1 VAAIVCVTA
10 PLLPGLAMR
19 TDTSRFDGAAC
30 TVLAAEA
37 VSAGAV
43 LPAAAAAAAEIVWVT
58 LPSSP
63 GLPMRTD
70 TFTFEGALW
79 LTAAAASTVAG
90 AAGSVG
96 AAGAGAAGV
105 GTATAGAAGAAG
117 VAAGAGAVSARAG
130 TAKPSASAERP
141 SAAAPIRVASRE
153 IRAPPSGPKIRSDD
167 PEIPTAHSVYATSK
181 KWVDL
186 FAEKREDRC
195 MVATLDPV
203 EDLVDRHLP
212 LVRSLARRFAGC
224 GEPLDDLVQVGAV
237 GLVAAARRFDPGRGV
252 PFAAYAVPTVR
263 GELRRYVRDRAST
276 IRVPRR
282 EQECAATLR
291 RAAQDAAQRLGHEA
305 SLAETAAAAGI
316 PLDEARRALAGP
328 ATVPLS
334 ALDRRTASGD
344 EDEFEACEDREFVR
358 ELYASLRPL
367 ERRLLRLRFDDG
379 LSQAQI
385 AERVGISQS
394 QASRRLAA
402 ALEELRR
409 SAAAGSHP
417 DSHWAA

>member
-1 VAAIVCVTA
+1 
-10 PLLPGLAMR
+10 MR

-37 VSAGAV
+37 VSAVAM

-79 LTAAAASTVAG
+79 LTAAAPSTVAG

-117 VAAGAGAVSARAG
+117 VAGAVSARAG

-153 IRAPPSGPKIRSDD
+153 IRAPPSGPTIRSGD

-186 FAEKREDRC
+186 FAKKREDRC

-316 PLDEARRALAGP
+316 PIDEARRTLAGP

-344 EDEFEACEDREFVR
+344 DAEFEACEDREFVR

-409 SAAAGSHP
+409 SAVAGSHP

>member
-1 VAAIVCVTA
+1 MA

-37 VSAGAV
+37 VSAVAM
-43 LPAAAAAAAEIVWVT
+43 LPAAAAAAAEIVWET

-79 LTAAAASTVAG
+79 LTAAAPSTVAG

-96 AAGAGAAGV
+96 AAGAGAVGV
-105 GTATAGAAGAAG
+105 GAATAGAAGAAG
-117 VAAGAGAVSARAG
+117 VAGAVSARAG

-141 SAAAPIRVASRE
+141 SAAVPIRVASRE
-153 IRAPPSGPKIRSDD
+153 IRAPPSGPTIRSGD

-186 FAEKREDRC
+186 FAKKREDRC

-316 PLDEARRALAGP
+316 PIDEARRTLAGP

-344 EDEFEACEDREFVR
+344 DAEFEACEDREFVR

-409 SAAAGSHP
+409 SAVAGSHP

>member
-1 VAAIVCVTA
+1 VAVIVCVTA

-30 TVLAAEA
+30 TVPAAEA
-37 VSAGAV
+37 VSAVAM

-79 LTAAAASTVAG
+79 LTAAAPSTVAG

-117 VAAGAGAVSARAG
+117 VAGAVSARAG

-153 IRAPPSGPKIRSDD
+153 IRAPPSGPTIRSGD

-186 FAEKREDRC
+186 FAKKREDRC

-316 PLDEARRALAGP
+316 PIDEARRTLAGP

-344 EDEFEACEDREFVR
+344 DAEFEACEDREFVR

-409 SAAAGSHP
+409 SAVAGSHP